1 MNKSFWMAAGLMIA
15 GTASAWAGA
24 EKVTYAE
31 HVAPILNASCVE
43 CHRAGEIGPMALTS
57 YQDVRP
63 WAKSIKEVVHTRTMP
78 PWHADSSKVA
88 YANDRS
94 LTDEQIATL
103 VAWADQ
109 GAPMGDPSKI
119 PALPQFDETWAMGEP
134 DMIFHATEDFTIR
147 SGEGNIDYQSIYF
160 GPVLEEDIYVT
171 GWEIRPSER
180 SLVHHANLV
189 RAPVQLPE
197 VGIGQA
203 VLAGGDYIGSYLP
216 GARPMMYPEGTA
228 LRIPKGNMIQI
239 QVHYVP
245 TDGEP
250 LTDHLMFGVRLAN
263 GRVDKLMRTVGTDEY
278 EIEIA
283 PHGTFEM
290 DSEVLLNFDLT
301 LLSSGAHMH
310 LRGDAYTA
318 KAILPDGTEKLIADV
333 PFYDFNWQSN
343 YQLANPVDVPKGTK
357 YHVHARWDN
366 TANRPTNDNPDLH
379 VVYGEWTENEMLT
392 TWSHA
397 VLTNEKLGLKCE
409 NGRVVGKFED
419 AQETPHPFIL
429 QTLPNTFKKPKDTPT
444 EVSQASAE
452 AETPAAAE
460 TTEAQ

>member
-1 MNKSFWMAAGLMIA
+1 MKKYCLIVSAWILMAAMTGSQA
-15 GTASAWAGA
+15 QA
-24 EKVTYAE
+24 ENGKVTYAND
-31 HVAPILNASCVE
+31 VAPILNANCVE

-57 YQDVRP
+57 YQDARP
-63 WAKSIKEVVHTRTMP
+63 WAKSIKKVVHERAMP
-78 PWHADSSKVA
+78 PWHADSSKVE

-94 LTDEQIATL
+94 LSEQEIETL
-103 VAWADQ
+103 MAWADQ
-109 GAPMGDPSKI
+109 GAPMGNPADI
-119 PALPQFDETWAMGEP
+119 PPLPEFDATWAMGEP
-134 DMIFHATEDFTIR
+134 DFIFHSTNDFTVR
-147 SGEGNIDYQSIYF
+147 AGDGNIDYQSIYF

-189 RAPVQLPE
+189 RAPVKLPK
-197 VGIGQA
+197 VGIGEG

-228 LRIPKGNMIQI
+228 LRIPAGNMIQI

-250 LTDHLMFGVRLAN
+250 LTDHLMFGVKLAE

-278 EIEIA
+278 EIEIE
-283 PHGTFEM
+283 PNGTFEM
-290 DSEVLLNFDLT
+290 DSAVTLNYDLT

-310 LRGDAYTA
+310 LRGNKYTA
-318 KAILPDGTEKLIADV
+318 KAILPDGSEKLITDV

-343 YQLANPVDVPKGTK
+343 YQLANPIEVPKGTQ
-357 YHVHARWDN
+357 YFVHAQWDN
-366 TANRPTNDNPDLH
+366 TASKPTVDDPNIH
-379 VVYGEWTENEMLT
+379 VVYGKWTENEMLT

-409 NGRVVGKFED
+409 NGRIVGKFDD

-429 QTLPNTFKKPKDTPT
+429 QTLPNTFSMPKTQSKD
-444 EVSQASAE
+444 VSQAN
-452 AETPAAAE
+452 
-460 TTEAQ
+460 